1 MMPRVEPRESSPA
14 TQHSLAIEV
23 KGLVKRYNDRVVVDH
38 LSFTVPRGEF
48 FALLGPNGAG
58 KTTTIEILEG
68 YRRPDAGFVRVLGLD
83 PWHDGHRLKPRIGVM
98 LQAGGIYPTATP
110 REVVELFAAFYPD
123 PEDPSELLRLVGLED
138 VSQTRYR
145 YLSGGQQRR
154 LEDALCILCVH
165 GVSCVVLNRVVR
177 RRASRVLSCRSGS
190 CTRRAAAAPRCTS
203 GARRRCAEHTS
214 RAASLCKQGAWTGA
228 YRGLLPRHAQREAP
242 DRPGGALGAAGVA
255 TRCATSR
262 RARGHPRVV
271 GPLYPYPA
279 AHSAHAPDP
288 LELLI
293 PAARCPAPR
302 ARRSRGRRAP
312 APRIRAALG

>member
-138 VSQTRYR
+138 VSQTWYR

-154 LEDALCILCVH
+154 LALALALIGKPELLFLDEPTTGMDPQARRLTWSLLEELKRRGITIVLTTHFLEEAERLADRVAIIDH
-165 GVSCVVLNRVVR
+165 GRLLVLATPQELMRLETDQITLTASQDLELAALQQLPSVR
-177 RRASRVLSCRSGS
+177 RV
-190 CTRRAAAAPRCTS
+190 
-203 GARRRCAEHTS
+203 
-214 RAASLCKQGAWTGA
+214 
-228 YRGLLPRHAQREAP
+228 RELGNGRYALET
-242 DRPGGALGAAGVA
+242 DRPMDTLVEL
-255 TRCATSR
+255 TSWA
-262 RARGHPRVV
+262 RAHGILLTEVRV
-271 GPLYPYPA
+271 GYR
-279 AHSAHAPDP
+279 S
-288 LELLI
+288 LEDVFLRLTGDDL
-293 PAARCPAPR
+293 RE
-302 ARRSRGRRAP
+302 
-312 APRIRAALG
+312 

>member
-1 MMPRVEPRESSPA
+1 MMPRVEPREPSPA

-83 PWHDGHRLKPRIGVM
+83 PWRDGHRLKPRIGVM

-154 LEDALCILCVH
+154 LALALALIGKPELLFLDEPTTGMDPQARRLTWSLLEELKRRGITIVLTTHFLEEAERLADRVAIIDH
-165 GVSCVVLNRVVR
+165 GRLLVLATPQELMRLETDQITLTASQDLELAALQQLPSVR
-177 RRASRVLSCRSGS
+177 RV
-190 CTRRAAAAPRCTS
+190 
-203 GARRRCAEHTS
+203 
-214 RAASLCKQGAWTGA
+214 
-228 YRGLLPRHAQREAP
+228 RELGNGRYALET
-242 DRPGGALGAAGVA
+242 DRPMDTLVEV
-255 TRCATSR
+255 TSWA
-262 RARGHPRVV
+262 RAHGILLTEVRV
-271 GPLYPYPA
+271 GYR
-279 AHSAHAPDP
+279 S
-288 LELLI
+288 LEDVFLRLTGDDL
-293 PAARCPAPR
+293 RE
-302 ARRSRGRRAP
+302 
-312 APRIRAALG
+312 

>member
-23 KGLVKRYNDRVVVDH
+23 EGLVKRYNDRVVVDH

-154 LEDALCILCVH
+154 LALALALIGKPELLFLDEPTTGMDPQARRLTWSLLEELKRRGITIVLTTHFLEEAERLADRVAIIDH
-165 GVSCVVLNRVVR
+165 GRLLVLATPQELMRLETDQITLTASQDLELAALQQLPSVR
-177 RRASRVLSCRSGS
+177 RV
-190 CTRRAAAAPRCTS
+190 
-203 GARRRCAEHTS
+203 
-214 RAASLCKQGAWTGA
+214 
-228 YRGLLPRHAQREAP
+228 RELGNGRYALET
-242 DRPGGALGAAGVA
+242 DRPMDTLVEV
-255 TRCATSR
+255 TSWA
-262 RARGHPRVV
+262 RAHGILLTEVRV
-271 GPLYPYPA
+271 GYR
-279 AHSAHAPDP
+279 S
-288 LELLI
+288 LEDVFLRLTGDDL
-293 PAARCPAPR
+293 RE
-302 ARRSRGRRAP
+302 
-312 APRIRAALG
+312 

>member
-138 VSQTRYR
+138 VSQTWYR

-154 LEDALCILCVH
+154 LALALALIGKPELLFLDEPTTGMDPQARRLTWSLLEELKRRGITIVLTTRFLEEAERLADRVAIIDH
-165 GVSCVVLNRVVR
+165 GRLLVLATPQELMRLETDQITLTASQDLELAALQQLPSVR
-177 RRASRVLSCRSGS
+177 RV
-190 CTRRAAAAPRCTS
+190 
-203 GARRRCAEHTS
+203 
-214 RAASLCKQGAWTGA
+214 
-228 YRGLLPRHAQREAP
+228 RELGNGRYALET
-242 DRPGGALGAAGVA
+242 DRPMDTLVEL
-255 TRCATSR
+255 TSWA
-262 RARGHPRVV
+262 RAHGILLTEVRV
-271 GPLYPYPA
+271 GYR
-279 AHSAHAPDP
+279 S
-288 LELLI
+288 LEDVFLRLTGDDL
-293 PAARCPAPR
+293 RE
-302 ARRSRGRRAP
+302 
-312 APRIRAALG
+312 

>member
-1 MMPRVEPRESSPA
+1 MPRVEPRESSPA

-154 LEDALCILCVH
+154 LALALALIGKPELLFLDEPTTGMDPQARRLTWSLLEELKRRGITIVLTTHFLEEAERLADRVAIIDH
-165 GVSCVVLNRVVR
+165 GRLLVLATPQELMRLETDQITLTASQDLELAALQQLPSVR
-177 RRASRVLSCRSGS
+177 RV
-190 CTRRAAAAPRCTS
+190 
-203 GARRRCAEHTS
+203 
-214 RAASLCKQGAWTGA
+214 
-228 YRGLLPRHAQREAP
+228 RELGNGRYALET
-242 DRPGGALGAAGVA
+242 DRPMDTLVEL
-255 TRCATSR
+255 TSWA
-262 RARGHPRVV
+262 RAHGILLTEVRV
-271 GPLYPYPA
+271 GYR
-279 AHSAHAPDP
+279 S
-288 LELLI
+288 LEDVFLRLTGDDL
-293 PAARCPAPR
+293 RE
-302 ARRSRGRRAP
+302 
-312 APRIRAALG
+312 

>member
-154 LEDALCILCVH
+154 LALALALIGKPELLFLDEPTTGMDPQARRLTWSLLEELKRRGITIVLTTHFLEEAERLADRVAIIDH
-165 GVSCVVLNRVVR
+165 GRLLVLATPQELMRLETDQITLTASQDLELAALQQLPSVR
-177 RRASRVLSCRSGS
+177 RV
-190 CTRRAAAAPRCTS
+190 
-203 GARRRCAEHTS
+203 
-214 RAASLCKQGAWTGA
+214 
-228 YRGLLPRHAQREAP
+228 RELGNGRYALET
-242 DRPGGALGAAGVA
+242 DRPMDTLVEV
-255 TRCATSR
+255 TSWA
-262 RARGHPRVV
+262 RAHGILLTEVRV
-271 GPLYPYPA
+271 GYR
-279 AHSAHAPDP
+279 S
-288 LELLI
+288 LEDVFLRLTGDDL
-293 PAARCPAPR
+293 RE
-302 ARRSRGRRAP
+302 
-312 APRIRAALG
+312 

>member
-14 TQHSLAIEV
+14 MQHSLAIEV
-23 KGLVKRYNDRVVVDH
+23 EGLVKRYNDRVVVDH

-154 LEDALCILCVH
+154 LALALALIGKPELLFLDEPTTGMDPQARRLTWSLLEELKRRGITIVLTTHFLEEAERLADRVAIIDH
-165 GVSCVVLNRVVR
+165 GRLLVLATPQELMRLETDQITLTASQDLQLAALQQLPSVR
-177 RRASRVLSCRSGS
+177 RVRELGNGRYALETERPMDTLVEVTSWARAHGILLTEVRVGYRSLEDVFL
-190 CTRRAAAAPRCTS
+190 R
-203 GARRRCAEHTS
+203 
-214 RAASLCKQGAWTGA
+214 LTGDD
-228 YRGLLPRHAQREAP
+228 LRE
-242 DRPGGALGAAGVA
+242 
-255 TRCATSR
+255 
-262 RARGHPRVV
+262 
-271 GPLYPYPA
+271 
-279 AHSAHAPDP
+279 
-288 LELLI
+288 
-293 PAARCPAPR
+293 
-302 ARRSRGRRAP
+302 
-312 APRIRAALG
+312 

>member
-23 KGLVKRYNDRVVVDH
+23 EGLVKRYNDRVVVDN

-154 LEDALCILCVH
+154 LALALALIGKPELLFLDEPTTGMDPQARRLTWSLLEELKRRGITIVLTTHFLEEAERLADRVAIIDH
-165 GVSCVVLNRVVR
+165 GRLLVLATPQELMRLETDQITLTASQDLQLAALQQLPSVR
-177 RRASRVLSCRSGS
+177 RVRELGNGRYALETERPMDTLVEVTSWARAHGILLTEVRVGYRSLEDVFL
-190 CTRRAAAAPRCTS
+190 R
-203 GARRRCAEHTS
+203 
-214 RAASLCKQGAWTGA
+214 LTGDD
-228 YRGLLPRHAQREAP
+228 LRE
-242 DRPGGALGAAGVA
+242 
-255 TRCATSR
+255 
-262 RARGHPRVV
+262 
-271 GPLYPYPA
+271 
-279 AHSAHAPDP
+279 
-288 LELLI
+288 
-293 PAARCPAPR
+293 
-302 ARRSRGRRAP
+302 
-312 APRIRAALG
+312 

>member
-154 LEDALCILCVH
+154 LALALALIGKPELLFLDEPTTGMDPQARRLTWSLLEELKRRGITIVLTTHFLEEAERLADRVAIIDH
-165 GVSCVVLNRVVR
+165 GRLLVLATPQELMRLETDQITLTASHDLELAALQQLPSVR
-177 RRASRVLSCRSGS
+177 RVRELGNGRYALETERPMDTLVEVTSWARAHGILLTEVRVGYRSLEDVFL
-190 CTRRAAAAPRCTS
+190 R
-203 GARRRCAEHTS
+203 
-214 RAASLCKQGAWTGA
+214 LTGDD
-228 YRGLLPRHAQREAP
+228 LRE
-242 DRPGGALGAAGVA
+242 
-255 TRCATSR
+255 
-262 RARGHPRVV
+262 
-271 GPLYPYPA
+271 
-279 AHSAHAPDP
+279 
-288 LELLI
+288 
-293 PAARCPAPR
+293 
-302 ARRSRGRRAP
+302 
-312 APRIRAALG
+312 

>member
-23 KGLVKRYNDRVVVDH
+23 EGLVKRYNDRVVVDH

-154 LEDALCILCVH
+154 LALALALIGKPELLFLDEPTTGMDPQARRLTWSLLEELKRRGITIVLTTHFLEEAERLADRVAIIDH
-165 GVSCVVLNRVVR
+165 GRLLVLATPQELMRLETDQITLTASHDLELAALQQLPSVR
-177 RRASRVLSCRSGS
+177 RVRELGNGRYALETERPMDTLVEVTSWARAHGILLTEVRVGYRSLEDVFL
-190 CTRRAAAAPRCTS
+190 R
-203 GARRRCAEHTS
+203 
-214 RAASLCKQGAWTGA
+214 LTGDD
-228 YRGLLPRHAQREAP
+228 LRE
-242 DRPGGALGAAGVA
+242 
-255 TRCATSR
+255 
-262 RARGHPRVV
+262 
-271 GPLYPYPA
+271 
-279 AHSAHAPDP
+279 
-288 LELLI
+288 
-293 PAARCPAPR
+293 
-302 ARRSRGRRAP
+302 
-312 APRIRAALG
+312 

>member
-23 KGLVKRYNDRVVVDH
+23 EGLVKRYNDRVVVDH

-154 LEDALCILCVH
+154 LALALALIGKPELLFLDEPTTGMDPQARRLTWSLLEELKRRGITIVLTTHFLEEAERLADRVAIIDH
-165 GVSCVVLNRVVR
+165 GRLLVLATPQELMRLETDQITLTASQDLQLAALQQLPSVR
-177 RRASRVLSCRSGS
+177 RVRELGNGRYALETERPMDTLVEVTSWARAHGILLTEVRVGYRSLEDVFL
-190 CTRRAAAAPRCTS
+190 R
-203 GARRRCAEHTS
+203 
-214 RAASLCKQGAWTGA
+214 LTGDD
-228 YRGLLPRHAQREAP
+228 LRE
-242 DRPGGALGAAGVA
+242 
-255 TRCATSR
+255 
-262 RARGHPRVV
+262 
-271 GPLYPYPA
+271 
-279 AHSAHAPDP
+279 
-288 LELLI
+288 
-293 PAARCPAPR
+293 
-302 ARRSRGRRAP
+302 
-312 APRIRAALG
+312 

>member
-1 MMPRVEPRESSPA
+1 MPRVEPRESSPA

-23 KGLVKRYNDRVVVDH
+23 EGLVKRYNDRVVVDH

-154 LEDALCILCVH
+154 LALALALIGKPELLFLDEPTTGMDPQARRLTWSLLEELKRRGITIVLTTHFLEEAERLADRVAIIDH
-165 GVSCVVLNRVVR
+165 GRLLVLATPQELMRLETDQITLTASHDLELAALQQLPSVR
-177 RRASRVLSCRSGS
+177 RVRELGNGRYALETERPMDTLVEVTSWARAHGILLTEVRVGYRSLEDVFL
-190 CTRRAAAAPRCTS
+190 R
-203 GARRRCAEHTS
+203 
-214 RAASLCKQGAWTGA
+214 LTGDD
-228 YRGLLPRHAQREAP
+228 LRE
-242 DRPGGALGAAGVA
+242 
-255 TRCATSR
+255 
-262 RARGHPRVV
+262 
-271 GPLYPYPA
+271 
-279 AHSAHAPDP
+279 
-288 LELLI
+288 
-293 PAARCPAPR
+293 
-302 ARRSRGRRAP
+302 
-312 APRIRAALG
+312 